1 MADDLPF
8 FSPFWA
14 RTNSVTSIE
23 DLKSLNDE
31 RKILLP
37 DNLPISPPLDPVT
50 TNGDVKMSDVDDL
63 QTSHL
68 EEEVQDSEDDN
79 AIGGRKL
86 RRAQDRILERKRR
99 AEKEQERKER
109 AEAAAKVP
117 KQSKQFIKVIKDIQ
131 KKEKE
136 IAELEA
142 KIAEIDNDLREADCP
157 RTRVLGKDRFWNRY
171 YWFERNGMPY
181 AGLPT
186 SSTADAEYANGC
198 IWVQGPDE
206 LEREGYIDM
215 EPKYQNEYKSK
226 FDMTVPER
234 KKMEEGPTSVYNA
247 YQWGFYSEP
256 EDVDKLLDWLDPR
269 GFNELKLRKE
279 IVMYRDRI
287 ATHMEARKTYVGP
300 VGGVETNGVNE
311 EEEAEKKRQEEIAA
325 AAAAVK
331 GGKRMST
338 RGRATAA
345 HTPEASA
352 PKTKYRCLNWHNTTA
367 IEDLNHL
374 HSEQPAP
381 VRSRKQTKRKSEA
394 IASAIVAEGSEPAT
408 TRGKKSRQSR
418 G

>member
-1 MADDLPF
+1 MSDAEDLP
-8 FSPFWA
+8 
-14 RTNSVTSIE
+14 TN
-23 DLKSLNDE
+23 
-31 RKILLP
+31 
-37 DNLPISPPLDPVT
+37 
-50 TNGDVKMSDVDDL
+50 
-63 QTSHL
+63 QT
-68 EEEVQDSEDDN
+68 EEEVQDSEDDT

-117 KQSKQFIKVIKDIQ
+117 KQSKQFIKVMKDIQ

-136 IAELEA
+136 IADLEA
-142 KIAEIDNDLREADCP
+142 KIADIDNDLREADCP

-181 AGLPT
+181 AGLPE
-186 SSTADAEYANGC
+186 SSTANAKYANGC

-215 EPKYQNEYKSK
+215 DDKYQNEYKAK

-234 KKMEEGPTSVYNA
+234 KKLEEGSTSVFNA
-247 YQWGFYSEP
+247 YQWGFYSDPDE
-256 EDVDKLLDWLDPR
+256 VDKLLDWLDPR

-300 VGGVETNGVNE
+300 IGGVEADGVDE

-338 RGRATAA
+338 RGRATTA
-345 HTPEASA
+345 HTPEAASS
-352 PKTKYRCLNWHNTTA
+352 KTKYRCLNWHNTMA
-367 IEDLNHL
+367 IEHLNHL

-381 VRSRKQTKRKSEA
+381 ARSRKQTKRKSEA
-394 IASAIVAEGSEPAT
+394 IASIVAEGSEPAT
-408 TRGKKSRQSR
+408 TRGKKARQSR